1 MKATL
6 LAMTRFLALSGLS
19 FGMNLGLT
27 VLFHEVLNLS
37 QEASLATAM
46 VLVSVM
52 NFIGCRYFVF
62 ETSDAG
68 LAKQLVM
75 FYASW
80 LPFRGLE
87 YLLFLVLH
95 TWLNMNYVAA
105 VVLVQLIAFM
115 SKFLYFRQTV
125 FRSGQPAV
133 APADVVP

>member
-68 LAKQLVM
+68 LAKQRLDEADKHWIVD
-75 FYASW
+75 
-80 LPFRGLE
+80 PDDDPHR
-87 YLLFLVLH
+87 
-95 TWLNMNYVAA
+95 
-105 VVLVQLIAFM
+105 
-115 SKFLYFRQTV
+115 
-125 FRSGQPAV
+125 RSLKVREPK
-133 APADVVP
+133 P